1 MDDCPHSGI
10 PSEPNSAFSYPGVSW
25 YHPGL
30 LFRMK
35 QPRTVL
41 LFCTDWFL
49 LLNVSPFNFIKFPKH
64 RPKTWL
70 VWEKN
75 GQASGDVGSTCTPI
89 KFHSLYCSPPRAGQ
103 WRTPPAVP
111 QKQETFPPAHTGLG
125 LKPWCRS
132 WCEHL
137 NWSPELRENFLT
149 AVSTSDIS
157 VLVSSLVY
165 ISCLHCT

>member
-1 MDDCPHSGI
+1 MDDCPHSEI

-49 LLNVSPFNFIKFPKH
+49 LLNVSPFNFIKFPKQ

-89 KFHSLYCSPPRAGQ
+89 QFHSLYCSPPGRVSGEHPPQSHRSRSPSLLHTQGWDGSHGAG
-103 WRTPPAVP
+103 ADV
-111 QKQETFPPAHTGLG
+111 
-125 LKPWCRS
+125 
-132 WCEHL
+132 
-137 NWSPELRENFLT
+137 N
-149 AVSTSDIS
+149 I
-157 VLVSSLVY
+157 
-165 ISCLHCT
+165 